1 MYHIITNMNVLHSG
15 THSKPYDSHTDFLRK
30 ASRFVFQTNHELNDI
45 RGIQDI
51 LFITCMH
58 M

>member
-1 MYHIITNMNVLHSG
+1 MNVLHSG